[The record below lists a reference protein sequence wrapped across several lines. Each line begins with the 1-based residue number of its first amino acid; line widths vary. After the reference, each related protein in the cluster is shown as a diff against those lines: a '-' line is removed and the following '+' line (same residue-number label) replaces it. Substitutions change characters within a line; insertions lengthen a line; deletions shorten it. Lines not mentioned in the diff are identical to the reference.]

1 MRFYYGIDCVIIAK
15 RKRCLLY
22 NCMVRSGDTADVEGA
37 VLHSPEPVKEY
48 GLAIEMSRTSTL
60 RGRGTLPSPTAGSR
74 IWFPRPLLMLPNT
87 RKQYGCSDV
96 LLRVA

>member
-22 NCMVRSGDTADVEGA
+22 SCMVGSGDTADVEGA

-48 GLAIEMSRTSTL
+48 GLAIEMSCTSTL
-60 RGRGTLPSPTAGSR
+60 SWSRQLTVSKRQVAGSG
-74 IWFPRPLLMLPNT
+74 FPDH
-87 RKQYGCSDV
+87 S
-96 LLRVA
+96 